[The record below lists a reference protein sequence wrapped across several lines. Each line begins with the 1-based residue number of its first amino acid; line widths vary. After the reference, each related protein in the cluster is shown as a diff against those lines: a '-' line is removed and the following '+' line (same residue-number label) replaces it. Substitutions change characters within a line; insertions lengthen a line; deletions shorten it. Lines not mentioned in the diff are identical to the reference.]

1 MKCPRCKTQDVYVS
15 ESANQNV
22 LSILMVTARC
32 HRCCHLFQVPRWRN
46 VPKKPK
52 AVVGAFKPDSQQRRA
67 A

>member
-1 MKCPRCKTQDVYVS
+1 MQCPRCKTNDVFLS

-32 HRCCHLFQVPRWRN
+32 HRCCHLFQVPRWCN

-52 AVVGAFKPDSQQRRA
+52 AAPPPARPEGQQRRA